1 MKAQHV
7 YYEQL
12 TRRKE
17 YYIQINK
24 EAGLMVHSGIKET
37 GLATMRISLRREAIF
52 RLETLGV
59 VAATV
64 CIFYALY

>member
-1 MKAQHV
+1 
-7 YYEQL
+7 
-12 TRRKE
+12 
-17 YYIQINK
+17 
-24 EAGLMVHSGIKET
+24 MVHSGIKET